1 MTQRSPMNER
11 NQREGQGS
19 TRKSAASMKPKSK
32 AAASVRIQPK
42 EKTKEQK
49 KADKRAARQR
59 QAELDRKYY
68 NPPTEE
74 YKRLRRIYWVLM
86 VVAIVCVVVSFAGRG
101 IIPDTPLYVIL
112 GLAYVAI
119 IAALYF
125 DLVKIR
131 RVRRKYQEEAEAH
144 KSKAARAAEKKEK
157 ASAKAKE
164 AEPAASAAEAG
175 EGEGAEKPKK
185 KGLFGRSK

>member
-1 MTQRSPMNER
+1 MNER

-157 ASAKAKE
+157 AGAKAKA
-164 AEPAASAAEAG
+164 AEPAASATEAGKG

>member
-11 NQREGQGS
+11 YQREAQGA

-32 AAASVRIQPK
+32 AAASVRVQPK

-86 VVAIVCVVVSFAGRG
+86 VVAIVCVIASFAGRG
-101 IIPDTPLYVIL
+101 IIPDVPLYVIL
-112 GLAYVAI
+112 GLAYAAI
-119 IAALYF
+119 IAALYV
-125 DLVKIR
+125 DMVKIR
-131 RVRRKYQEEAEAH
+131 RVRRKYQVEAEAH
-144 KSKAARAAEKKEK
+144 KSKSARAAEKKQK
-157 ASAKAKE
+157 AAAKAE
-164 AEPAASAAEAG
+164 AAQADEQPAE
-175 EGEGAEKPKK
+175 EGEKKK
-185 KGLFGRSK
+185 KGPFGRSK

>member
-11 NQREGQGS
+11 YQREAQGA

-32 AAASVRIQPK
+32 AAASVRVQPK

-86 VVAIVCVVVSFAGRG
+86 VVAIVCVIASFAGRG
-101 IIPDTPLYVIL
+101 IIPDVPLYVIL
-112 GLAYVAI
+112 GLAYAAI
-119 IAALYF
+119 IAALYV
-125 DLVKIR
+125 DMVKIR
-131 RVRRKYQEEAEAH
+131 RVRRKYQAEAEAH
-144 KSKAARAAEKKEK
+144 KSKSARAAEKKQK
-157 ASAKAKE
+157 AAAKAE
-164 AEPAASAAEAG
+164 AAQADEQPAE
-175 EGEGAEKPKK
+175 EGEKKK

>member
-11 NQREGQGS
+11 NQRENQGT

-32 AAASVRIQPK
+32 AAASVRVQPK

-86 VVAIVCVVVSFAGRG
+86 VVAIVCVIASFAGRG
-101 IIPDTPLYVIL
+101 VIPSTPLYVIL
-112 GLAYVAI
+112 GLAYAAI
-119 IAALYF
+119 IAALYV
-125 DLVKIR
+125 DMVKIR
-131 RVRRKYQEEAEAH
+131 RVRRKYQAEMEAH
-144 KSKAARAAEKKEK
+144 KSKAARAAEKKQK
-157 ASAKAKE
+157 ASAKAETAQSAE
-164 AEPAASAAEAG
+164 AEQPAA
-175 EGEGAEKPKK
+175 EGEKKK